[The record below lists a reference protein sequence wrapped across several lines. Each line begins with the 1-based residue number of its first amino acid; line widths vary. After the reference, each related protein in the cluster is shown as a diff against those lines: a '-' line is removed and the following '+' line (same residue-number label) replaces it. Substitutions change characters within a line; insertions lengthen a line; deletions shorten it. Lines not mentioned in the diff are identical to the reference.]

1 VQRLRQLAKR
11 LVRAIMW
18 PARRFF
24 DPRFAGMGEAI
35 NQVIV
40 ANDETSAVVGRGVS
54 EVEALAEETNRILHE
69 EVLPALEELR
79 REIAQLR
86 AEERAATP
94 Q

>member
-11 LVRAIMW
+11 LVRAILW

-40 ANDETSAVVGRGVS
+40 ANDETSAVLGRGVS
-54 EVEALAEETNRILHE
+54 DVEALAEETHRMLRE

-86 AEERAATP
+86 AAERAATP